1 MEKNYN
7 IEYQKYM
14 TVTNVLC
21 EISNS
26 IELKK
31 CQTSEDLNKI
41 KEKLE
46 YSKRHAE
53 IAEMMFTDKL
63 FRDGIKSTIISS
75 LVLPAYCIFL
85 KYTKGKKITD
95 NIPSIVAIIAI
106 TEFATYH
113 KIKCKTIRKI
123 KKGMD
128 ESLTKEYKE
137 CESQYNL
144 EKSIK
149 EKIS

>member
-53 IAEMMFTDKL
+53 IAEMMFADKL

-95 NIPSIVAIIAI
+95 NIPSIVAI
-106 TEFATYH
+106 
-113 KIKCKTIRKI
+113 
-123 KKGMD
+123 
-128 ESLTKEYKE
+128 
-137 CESQYNL
+137 
-144 EKSIK
+144 
-149 EKIS
+149 